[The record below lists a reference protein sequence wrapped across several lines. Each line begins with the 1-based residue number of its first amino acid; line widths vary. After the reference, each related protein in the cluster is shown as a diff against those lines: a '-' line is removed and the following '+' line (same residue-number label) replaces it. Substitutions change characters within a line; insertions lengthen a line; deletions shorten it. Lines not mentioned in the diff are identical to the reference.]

1 MDMSEKELRDL
12 VISAAALAFAFAIL
26 FLGGID
32 AFTENSLVEFVSVF
46 VMSLIGVSLG
56 FILHELGHR
65 YVARRFDCFAEF
77 TVWPLGLLLAIVS
90 SFFGLIFAAPGAV
103 MIYPKTDMWGTSYL
117 SPRKLGLISISGP
130 AMNVALSIVFL
141 FLYFQL
147 PWAVFQLGAWI
158 NAWLAAF
165 NLIPFALLDG
175 LKIFRWDKRI
185 WGISVAVVLSLMAFQ
200 VLFVD

>member
-12 VISAAALAFAFAIL
+12 VISAAALALAFTIL
-26 FLGGID
+26 FLHGFD
-32 AFTENSLVEFVSVF
+32 AFAKNTLGEFVSVF

-56 FILHELGHR
+56 FVLHELGHR
-65 YVARRFDCFAEF
+65 YVARKFNCFAEF
-77 TVWPLGLLLAIVS
+77 TLWPIGLVLAVVS

-103 MIYPKTDMWGTSYL
+103 MIYPKTDMWGTVYL

-141 FLYFQL
+141 LLYFQL
-147 PWAVFQLGAWI
+147 PWTVFELGAWI

-185 WGISVAVVLSLMAFQ
+185 WGISVAVVLSLMIFQ
-200 VLFVD
+200 IATV